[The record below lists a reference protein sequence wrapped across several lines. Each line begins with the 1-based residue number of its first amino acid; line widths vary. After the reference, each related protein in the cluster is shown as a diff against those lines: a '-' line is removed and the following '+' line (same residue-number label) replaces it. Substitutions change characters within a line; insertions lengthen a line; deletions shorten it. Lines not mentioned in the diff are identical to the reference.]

1 MTRQSW
7 LDLAQKM
14 DVNGNDQIS
23 YSEFLVAAADKRELL
38 SQENVDTVFRTFD
51 IDGSGSISLED
62 LQQVFNASRIGK

>member
-1 MTRQSW
+1 
-7 LDLAQKM
+7 M

-23 YSEFLVAAADKRELL
+23 YSEFLVAAANKRELL

-62 LQQVFNASRIGK
+62 LQ